1 LRCPT
6 DGKVVALPLQTAADF
21 TVWGGAM
28 ELIDRD
34 AERVTLDQFV
44 AAVRAGQSRALVVS
58 GEAGV
63 GKSALLDYLA
73 GHASDCRLARIAGVQ
88 SEMEL
93 PFAGLHQLC
102 APMLD
107 SLQHLPP
114 PQRDAVRTAFGMS
127 SGPAPDR
134 FLVGLGVLS
143 LLSEVAEEQPLVSV
157 VDDEQWLDR
166 ASAQVLGFVA
176 RRLVAESVGMVFAV
190 RMPSSELAGLAELRV
205 EGLHEADARALLGSA
220 LTGPLDTRVRDRIL
234 AETHGNPL
242 ALLEVPRGLT
252 TQQLAGGFGFPGAV
266 RLSGGLDENFRRRV
280 EALPDQTRRLLL
292 IAAAE
297 PVGDPVLVW
306 RAAAKLGIGLEAGA
320 PAVEAGLAEF
330 GTRVRFRHPLV
341 RSVVYGSAL
350 PQDRRQ
356 VHGALAAVTDPQQ
369 DPDRRAWH
377 RANAAADP
385 DEDVAADLERC
396 ADRALAR
403 GGLAA
408 TAAFLERATML
419 TQDPARRTE
428 RALGAAGANLQAGA
442 FETVR
447 RLLVIA
453 EAGAISDLQQA
464 RIDLI
469 AADLAFVTNRG
480 SDAPSLLL
488 KAASRLEPIDV
499 DLSRAT
505 YLQAFSAAILTGRL
519 AVGGGVLEVAR
530 AAGAAPPPRHPKRA
544 PDLLLEGLA
553 AHFDGGYVA
562 GLPILRRAL
571 EVFGIGMS
579 VDEQLRCHWLAG
591 VVASHV
597 WDHDRWHLLSDR
609 HVQLARG
616 VGALSELPL
625 ALGMR
630 AVTMLFAGDLTGA
643 ASLVTEHQIAVDA
656 TGIRISSPAE
666 LGLAALRGR
675 QTEASALIDATI
687 REASLRGEGVGIAVA
702 EWASALLNNGLCN
715 YEKAMQAAQRATA
728 HSMEMVVPG
737 WAEVELVEAAVRS
750 GHNDVATEAL
760 RRLAE
765 RTTPSGTDWARG
777 VEARSHALLSKGDA
791 AECLYLESIERL
803 GRTRVHAEL
812 ARAHL
817 LYGEWL
823 RRERRRVDARAQL
836 RIAHDMLEAMGIEAF
851 AERAGRELNATGET
865 ARKRNVASGD
875 EQLTAQEAQIARM
888 ARDGLSNP
896 EIAARMF
903 ISARTVQ
910 YHLSKVFTKL
920 GIASRAQLA
929 GVLPD

>member
-1 LRCPT
+1 M
-6 DGKVVALPLQTAADF
+6 AADF
-21 TVWGGAM
+21 VVLGGQM

-73 GHASDCRLARIAGVQ
+73 GRASDCRLARIAGVQ

-107 SLQHLPP
+107 SLRHLPP
-114 PQRDAVRTAFGMS
+114 PQRDAVRTALGMS

-143 LLSEVAEEQPLVSV
+143 LLSEVAEEQPLVCL

-166 ASAQVLGFVA
+166 ASAQVFGFVA
-176 RRLVAESVGMVFAV
+176 RRLVAESVGMVFAA
-190 RMPSSELAGLAELRV
+190 RMPSGELAGLATLRV
-205 EGLHEADARALLGSA
+205 EGLSEKDALALLGSA
-220 LTGPLDTRVRDRIL
+220 LTGPLDTRVRDQIL

-242 ALLEVPRGLT
+242 ALLELPRGLT
-252 TQQLAGGFGFPGAV
+252 PQQLAGGFGLPATV
-266 RLSGGLDENFRRRV
+266 RLSGDIEENFRRRV

-306 RAAAKLGIGLEAGA
+306 RAAARLGIGLEAGA
-320 PAVEAGLAEF
+320 PAVEAGLADF

-356 VHGALAAVTDPQQ
+356 AHGALAAVTDPQR

-396 ADRALAR
+396 ADRARAR

-408 TAAFLERATML
+408 AAAFLERATML

-428 RALGAAGANLQAGA
+428 RAVGAAGANLQAGA
-442 FETVR
+442 FDTVR
-447 RLLVIA
+447 RLLSIA

-505 YLQAFSAAILTGRL
+505 YLQALAAGMFAGRL

-530 AAGAAPPPRHPKRA
+530 AAVAAPPPSHAPRA
-544 PDLLLEGLA
+544 PDLFLDGLA
-553 AHFDGGYVA
+553 AHFDGGYEA

-571 EVFGIGMS
+571 DAYGIGMS
-579 VDEQLRCHWLAG
+579 VDEELRWHWLAS
-591 VVASHV
+591 VVARLV
-597 WDHDRWHLLSDR
+597 WDDRRWESHSDG
-609 HVQLARG
+609 HVRLARG

-625 ALGMR
+625 ALNAR
-630 AVTMLFAGDLTGA
+630 AIMMLFAGDLTAA
-643 ASLVTEHQIAVDA
+643 ASLVLELQAATEA
-656 TGIRISSPAE
+656 TDSNLAQYAN
-666 LGLAALRGR
+666 LGLAAFRGA
-675 QTEASALIDATI
+675 QAEAVALIDVMVSDAA
-687 REASLRGEGVGIAVA
+687 RRGEGTAITFA
-702 EWASALLNNGLCN
+702 EWASAVLNNGVGD
-715 YEKAMQAAQRATA
+715 YETAMTAAQRASERAGEQVSAT
-728 HSMEMVVPG
+728 
-737 WAEVELVEAAVRS
+737 WAAVELIEAAVRS
-750 GHNDVATEAL
+750 GNSELASGTY

-765 RTTPSGTDWARG
+765 MTSASGTDWALG
-777 VEARSHALLSKGDA
+777 VEARSRALLSEGDG
-791 AECLYLESIERL
+791 AEHLYRESIDRL
-803 GRTRVHAEL
+803 GRTRMRADH

-823 RRERRRVDARAQL
+823 RRERRRVDAREQL
-836 RIAHDMLEAMGIEAF
+836 RIAHDTLEAVGMDAF

-896 EIAARMF
+896 EIAVRMF

-920 GIASRAQLA
+920 GIASRAQIA